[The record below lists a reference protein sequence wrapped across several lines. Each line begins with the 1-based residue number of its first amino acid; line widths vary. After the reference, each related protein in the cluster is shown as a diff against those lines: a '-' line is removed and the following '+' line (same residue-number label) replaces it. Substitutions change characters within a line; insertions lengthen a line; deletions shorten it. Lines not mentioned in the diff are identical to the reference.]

1 VLASAAIE
9 LGELWVYAR
18 VMNQRSDEADGRLMR
33 LAQEKAFGEVIAQF
47 RECPSDEVLAVAD
60 WLRED
65 DIYNVAIELYQWLL
79 DVDETAAA
87 HFGIGQCYGKIYDY
101 DAALVHLDEAF
112 REDSQRSEGASY
124 YAYIL
129 ERHGRMED
137 ADRWY
142 RQALAGAES
151 EDLWARSHYAWF
163 LEKWGKSDAACRAY
177 EHVLERNPAYTWAVK
192 RYALL
197 LFRLGEKER
206 ARELVHDAV
215 ERSPANRF
223 AALNYLEFLL
233 LTEDDGYA
241 ALRASMDPGE
251 GPAWYPV
258 MLDVFDYYREHL
270 LTSRPDAVRLSAL
283 ETAADSLN
291 ESVHRDFDDLT
302 AMLAE
307 RGGDLDTWRRLIQ
320 LLLK

>member
-1 VLASAAIE
+1 VTEPTQAE
-9 LGELWVYAR
+9 TTE
-18 VMNQRSDEADGRLMR
+18 LMR
-33 LAQEKAFGEVIAQF
+33 LAREKQFDEVLARF
-47 RECPSDEVLAVAD
+47 RGSSPDEVLAVAD

-79 DVDETAAA
+79 ETDESAAA
-87 HFGIGQCYGKIYDY
+87 HFGIGQCYGKVYDY

-112 REDSQRSEGASY
+112 RKDPQRSEGASY

-129 ERHGRMED
+129 ERHKRMDD
-137 ADRWY
+137 AESWY

-151 EDLWARSHYAWF
+151 DDLWARSHYAWF
-163 LEKWGKSDAACRAY
+163 LEKWGKNDDARRAY
-177 EHVLERNPAYTWAVK
+177 EDVLERNPAYTWAVK

-197 LFRLGEKER
+197 LLGLGENDR
-206 ARELVHDAV
+206 AKQLVHDAV
-215 ERSPANRF
+215 ERAPGNRF

-233 LTEDDGYA
+233 LTGDYEYA
-241 ALRASMDPGE
+241 AFRASLDPDE

-258 MLDVFDYYREHL
+258 MLDLFDYYREHL
-270 LTSRPDAVRLSAL
+270 LTSDPDPTRLSAL
-283 ETAADSLN
+283 ESATGSLK

-302 AMLAE
+302 MKLAE
-307 RGGDLDTWRRLIQ
+307 RDGDDLNTWRRLIQ